1 MSPRTED
8 GAGAHPLEPGPAEM
22 REMAAAA
29 AELLVRFVERLPDA
43 PSADLDGAAE
53 LARELRVARP
63 PEHAVPVAE
72 ALATIERAA
81 AKAIDTAGPG
91 YLAYIPG
98 GGLYTSALGD
108 FLAGGVN
115 RYVSMAQ
122 VAPAMAAIEA
132 SIVDWL
138 AELFGYPATAGGVL
152 TSGGSMANLS
162 AVITAREALG
172 ESFLDGTLYVSEQV
186 HHSLAKA
193 ARIAG
198 FPADAVRTIPC
209 DAELRMDPDALERAI
224 AADRAAGRRPCLI
237 VASTGTTNTGAIDP
251 IPALANIAQRESVW
265 LHADAAYGGFFALT
279 ERGRR
284 LLAGIERADSI
295 TLDPHKGMFLP
306 YGTGCLIVRD
316 GQALRRAHS
325 LGAGYLQDIA
335 GGELPDF
342 ADHSP
347 ELSRANRGLRVW
359 LPLQLHGTAAFR
371 DALDEKLDLARLAY
385 ERLSELPEL
394 ELPWQPPLS
403 TVAFRLRDGSDD
415 DNRALLERINASRRI
430 FISSTVIGG
439 RYWLRISVLSHRTHR
454 DRIEEAVEI
463 VSREVAAGARM
474 DRAR

>member
-1 MSPRTED
+1 MQDLTP
-8 GAGAHPLEPGPAEM
+8 HPLEPGPAEM

-29 AELLVRFVERLPDA
+29 TELLVRFVERLPGA
-43 PSADLDGAAE
+43 PSADLEGAKE
-53 LARELRVARP
+53 LAQDLRAARP
-63 PEHAVPVAE
+63 PEEGVPLAD
-72 ALATIERAA
+72 ALAAVGQAA

-98 GGLYTSALGD
+98 GGLFSSALGA
-108 FLAGGVN
+108 FLADGVN

-132 SIVDWL
+132 GIVDWL
-138 AELFGYPATAGGVL
+138 AEVFGYPATAGGVL

-162 AVITAREALG
+162 ALVTARDALG
-172 ESFLDGTLYVSEQV
+172 EDFLDGTLYVSEQA

-198 FPADAVRTIPC
+198 FPADAVRTIAC
-209 DAELRMDPDALERAI
+209 DARLRMDPDALERAI
-224 AADRAAGRRPCLI
+224 AEDRAVGRRPFLV
-237 VASTGTTNTGAIDP
+237 VASAGTTNTGAVDP
-251 IPALANIAQRESVW
+251 LPAVAAIATRERLW

-279 ERGRR
+279 ERGRER
-284 LLAGIERADSI
+284 LDGIERAHSI

-306 YGTGCLIVRD
+306 YGAGCLIVRD

-335 GGELPDF
+335 SGDLPDF

-359 LPLQLHGTAAFR
+359 LPLQLHGVSAFR
-371 DALDEKLDLARLAY
+371 HALDEKLDLARLAY

-394 ELPWQPPLS
+394 ELPWEPPLS

-463 VSREVAAGARM
+463 VSREAAAGARTA
-474 DRAR
+474 RAR